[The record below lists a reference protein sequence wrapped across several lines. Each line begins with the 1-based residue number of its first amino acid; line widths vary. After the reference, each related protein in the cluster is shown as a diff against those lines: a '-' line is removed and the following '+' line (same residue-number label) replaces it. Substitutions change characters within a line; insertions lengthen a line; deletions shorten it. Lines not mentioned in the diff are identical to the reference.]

1 MGMYVRTNIR
11 KNKDGSLVEYLQLAH
26 NYRDPDKGYSK
37 TEVIYNFGRKDQV
50 DQEAIKRLINSLCR
64 FLSPEQASEAE
75 AKTKH
80 PELSK
85 FLSSRSAGGALV
97 LKGVWKRLRINRALR
112 QAMKHR
118 EFTAP
123 IEDAIFA
130 MVANRAL
137 NPSSKLAIV
146 DWASQQVD
154 LDLNQP
160 LQVHHL
166 YRGMDLLLDNAELI
180 QKKVFE
186 ATASLLNLIVDV
198 IFFDTTNISFEIE
211 DPQDSELKTYGNPK
225 NGEKDAPL
233 VTIGL
238 AVTWHGIPIK
248 CWVLPGN
255 QHDSTTVDRIQKELA
270 GWGLNRV
277 IWVMD
282 RGMTSEENKKYLQ
295 RGGGDYILGE
305 KLRGPNAS
313 QEALSRGGRYKEVAE
328 NLQVKEV
335 YVGQGAARRRYV
347 ISYNPEEAAKD
358 QTTRQKIL
366 DRITEEMDRIQA
378 LPTDKRDKARKKLL
392 NHKSLGRY
400 VKELKNGDLGID
412 QAKVRDDAKLDG
424 KHLISSSNEDLSA
437 EKLAQGYKQLLD
449 VERSFRTMKTTL
461 DLRPVYHT
469 KDERIRSHVLLCWLA
484 LLLIRIIEIETK
496 QSWPKIRSEMSQIHL
511 GEFLTQNK
519 RVFRYTELT
528 NNQRS
533 ILKKLNIKPP
543 KQIKHIEDQV

>member
-1 MGMYVRTNIR
+1 MYVRTNTR
-11 KNKDGSLVEYLQLAH
+11 KNKDGSIVEYLQLAH
-26 NYRDPDKGYSK
+26 NYRDPDKGHSK

-50 DQEAIKRLINSLCR
+50 DQEAIRRLVNSLCR
-64 FLSPEQASEAE
+64 FLSPEQASEAQ
-75 AKTKH
+75 AKATH

-85 FLSSRSAGGALV
+85 FISSRCAGGSLV
-97 LKGVWKRLRINRALR
+97 LKGIWKSLCIDKALS
-112 QAMKHR
+112 QALKNR

-123 IEDAIFA
+123 IKDAIFA

-137 NPSSKLAIV
+137 NPSSKLAIEE
-146 DWASQQVD
+146 WASNEVD
-154 LDLNQP
+154 LDLSQS
-160 LQVHHL
+160 LQVQHL
-166 YRGMDLLLDNAELI
+166 YRGMDLLLDNAELL

-198 IFFDTTNISFEIE
+198 VFFDTTNISFEIE
-211 DPQDSELKTYGNPK
+211 DPQDSDLKAYGKPK
-225 NGEKDAPL
+225 DGEKDAPL

-255 QHDSTTVDRIQKELA
+255 QHDATTVDRIQKELA
-270 GWGLNRV
+270 GWSLNRV

-313 QEALSRGGRYKEVAE
+313 EEALSRGGRYKEVAE

-335 YVGQGAARRRYV
+335 YVGQGATRRRYV
-347 ISYNPEEAAKD
+347 ISYNPEEAARD
-358 QTTRQKIL
+358 QATRQKIL
-366 DRITEEMDRIQA
+366 DRINTEIKRIKA
-378 LPTDKRDKARKKLL
+378 LPADKRAEARKRLL
-392 NHKSLGRY
+392 KHKSLGRY
-400 VKELKNGDLGID
+400 VKELKNGDIRIE
-412 QAKVRDDAKLDG
+412 QAKVRDDSKLDG

-437 EKLAQGYKQLLD
+437 EELAKGYKQLLD

-461 DLRPVYHT
+461 DLRPVYHS

-484 LLLIRIIEIETK
+484 LLLIRVVENKTK
-496 QSWPKIRSEMSQIHL
+496 LSWDKIRSEMNQLHL

-528 NNQRS
+528 SSQRK
-533 ILKKLNIKPP
+533 ILKQLNIKPP
-543 KQIKHIEDQV
+543 KQIKYIEDQG